1 LEKVGLDSEKKMDTK
16 ESRLHL
22 ERNKQ
27 ALQNSLAFASV
38 ESIWL
43 LAESVVVSKLS
54 KWFGKKKKRNCTSNP
69 LLTPS
74 FKPMG
79 IFTTLTIASGP
90 FLGLQCF

>member
-1 LEKVGLDSEKKMDTK
+1 MDTQA
-16 ESRLHL
+16 SRLHL

-27 ALQNSLAFASV
+27 ALQNSLAFASL

-54 KWFGKKKKRNCTSNP
+54 KWFGKKKNGKCPSNP
-69 LLTPS
+69 LLMPS

-79 IFTTLTIASGP
+79 ICTTLTIESGP
-90 FLGLQCF
+90 FLCLQSF